1 MKKSLIGAL
10 AVTSTLLSPAAAMA
24 QTEVQFWH
32 AFTGRLG
39 ELVKGQVADFN
50 ASQNDYVVVESHKG
64 NYSETLNAGIAAFR
78 AKEQPHIL
86 MVFEVGTATMMAA
99 GGAIKPVYEVMAES
113 GASFDSD
120 AYIGC
125 LLYTS
130 PSPRDRTRS
139 RMPSSA

>member
-10 AVTSTLLSPAAAMA
+10 AVTSTLLSPMTAMA
-24 QTEVQFWH
+24 QTEVHFWH

-99 GGAIKPVYEVMAES
+99 GGAVKPVYEVMAES
-113 GASFDSD
+113 GVHW
-120 AYIGC
+120 
-125 LLYTS
+125 
-130 PSPRDRTRS
+130 RT
-139 RMPSSA
+139 P